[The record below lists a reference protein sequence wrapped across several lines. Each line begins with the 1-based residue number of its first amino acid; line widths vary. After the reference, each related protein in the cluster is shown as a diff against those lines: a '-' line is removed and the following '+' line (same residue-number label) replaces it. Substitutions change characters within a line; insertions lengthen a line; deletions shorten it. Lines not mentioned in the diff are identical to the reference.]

1 MYFFKKKNLTS
12 GTINK
17 WLFLKK
23 LPKTSNAS
31 FRISKLRSLYPLQMK
46 YKALLFRQKWH
57 SGKGETG
64 RIITYSKGPRDK
76 KRLPFFNYK
85 YRRSSV
91 FFIAGLNYIGYSNKI
106 ASLVLNSQ
114 GEVTYL
120 PSRITDVFFMLL
132 SFKQLIPA
140 RGYSSLQKEIMIL
153 KPFIKINK
161 LPYMLIQQKKNVALS
176 HIERYPLKG
185 IQYTRSFGSEA
196 SIIKLDTRTGL
207 SIIKLSSGLKKVFS
221 AFALAS
227 EGQANLKIHK
237 NRIFD
242 TKSGN

>member
-161 LPYMLIQQKKNVALS
+161 LPYMLIQQKK
-176 HIERYPLKG
+176 K
-185 IQYTRSFGSEA
+185 RS
-196 SIIKLDTRTGL
+196 
-207 SIIKLSSGLKKVFS
+207 
-221 AFALAS
+221 
-227 EGQANLKIHK
+227 
-237 NRIFD
+237 
-242 TKSGN
+242 TKSYWKVPP